1 MNINNIVRKVYPS
14 LTPYK
19 CGLADLPVQEIK
31 AVLMKETVYKL
42 SFNECPLGP
51 SPKVIQAMTDSL
63 YNLNHYPS
71 SAGDSIMK
79 KIAEIEGVS
88 PEQVILSNGADEM
101 IILIGQTFLEPED
114 EVIIPK
120 LSFIQYLAVANLMG
134 ATPVFSEMKEDLSY
148 DLEDILSRITSKTKA
163 IFLCNP
169 NNPTGTIIA
178 KTELENFLSQIPGS
192 ILVVIDEAYHEYIVS
207 SEFESGVHYLN
218 EHKFLLV
225 VRTFSKAHSL
235 AGARLG
241 YAIGAMEV
249 IDAINH
255 VRPPFNVNAVVQ
267 AGALASLDD
276 LEHLQKAKLLN
287 DQGKEIMYEAFES
300 LGFPYLKSNANFV
313 FFDTKTDSN
322 VIFEKLVEHGVIV
335 RTLKGYGLDTSIRVS
350 VGTHEEVLAFVN
362 ALRHIQRNNGPNVNE
377 PSI

>member
-1 MNINNIVRKVYPS
+1 MNVNNIVRKVYPK

-19 CGLADLPVQEIK
+19 CGLADLPVEEIK

-42 SFNECPLGP
+42 SFNESPLGP

-63 YNLNHYPS
+63 YNLNLYPS

-101 IILIGQTFLEPED
+101 IILIAQTFLEPED

-120 LSFIQYLAVANLMG
+120 LSFIQYLAATNLMG
-134 ATPVFSEMKEDLSY
+134 STPVFSEMKDDLSY
-148 DLEDILSRITSKTKA
+148 DLEDILSRITAKTKA

-169 NNPTGTIIA
+169 NNPTGAIVP
-178 KTELENFLSQIPGS
+178 KTELENFLNQIPDP
-192 ILVVIDEAYHEYIVS
+192 ILVVIDEAYHEYAVS
-207 SEFESGVHYLN
+207 PEFESGVRYLN
-218 EHKFLLV
+218 QHKFLFV

-241 YAIGAMEV
+241 YGIGAMEV

-255 VRPPFNVNAVVQ
+255 VRPPFNANAVVQ

-276 LEHLQKAKLLN
+276 IEHLQKAKVLN
-287 DQGKEIMYEAFES
+287 NQGKEMMYEVFES
-300 LGFPYLKSNANFV
+300 LGLPYLKSNANFV
-313 FFDTKTDSN
+313 CFDTKIDSN
-322 VIFEKLVEHGVIV
+322 VIFQKLAEHGVIV

-350 VGTHEEVLAFVN
+350 VGKHEEVLAFVN
-362 ALRHIQRNNGPNVNE
+362 SLKEIMTQA
-377 PSI
+377 